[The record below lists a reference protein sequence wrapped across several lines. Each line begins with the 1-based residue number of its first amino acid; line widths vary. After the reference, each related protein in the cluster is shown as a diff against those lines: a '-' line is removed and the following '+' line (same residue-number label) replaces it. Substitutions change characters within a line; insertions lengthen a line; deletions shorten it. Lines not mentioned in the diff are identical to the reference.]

1 MTSRFLIENDL
12 RSGTISCDGSEFHH
26 MVRVTRHQVGDTV
39 RLFDGTGR
47 EADAKLTFVSRHAAT
62 LDVSRIETMPEETGP
77 RLTLA
82 VPLPK
87 ASRAGW
93 LVEKAAEL
101 GVSCIIPLKTS
112 RSVVDPRTSRLDALR
127 QSVIAASKQSGR
139 SRLMTISS
147 VVEWADFLKQQCSGK
162 AVVVAHPGGAPF
174 TPALIAE
181 SLADVAANAK
191 LKKANLSPEMLV
203 VVGPE
208 GGFSVEEIS
217 QAATHGARLVSLGPR
232 LLRVET
238 ATVMIASVFLSAQ
251 LERRCADS

>member
-1 MTSRFLIENDL
+1 MTSRFFIENDL
-12 RSGTISCDGSEFHH
+12 RSGTLSCDGAEFHH
-26 MVRVTRHQVGDTV
+26 MIRVTRHQVGDTV

-62 LDVSRIETMPEETGP
+62 LDVSRVETMPEETGS

-93 LVEKAAEL
+93 LVEKAVEL
-101 GVSCIIPLKTS
+101 GVSRIIPLKTS

-127 QSVIAASKQSGR
+127 QSVIAASKQCGR
-139 SRLMTISS
+139 SRLMTISP
-147 VVEWADFLKQQCSGK
+147 VVEWAGFLKQECSGK

-174 TPALIAE
+174 TPSLIAE
-181 SLADVAANAK
+181 SFADLLAGTK
-191 LKKANLSPEMLV
+191 QKKAEQSLEMLATI
-203 VVGPE
+203 GPE

-217 QAATHGARLVSLGPR
+217 LAATQGARLVSLGPR

-238 ATVMIASVFLSAQ
+238 ATVMIASVFLAAQ
-251 LERRCADS
+251 LEG